1 MQKTIYFDYI
11 IKENIKEN
19 YRNSP
24 QIADASI

>member
-11 IKENIKEN
+11 IKENIKKN
-19 YRNSP
+19 YRNWP